1 MSGEDLEIFAFYKIY
16 VLLYPCV
23 RIFAELSILYDTKS
37 VLPIRCYPL
46 RFAFE
51 NKNAILETHD
61 EQSMKWLT

>member
-1 MSGEDLEIFAFYKIY
+1 MSYYIHAFASS
-16 VLLYPCV
+16 
-23 RIFAELSILYDTKS
+23 LSTTILYDTKS